1 MRESR
6 KDFLSFYLQCGET
19 DMAAHATLLAAGLA
33 LVAGDSVTQSAAR
46 TTEVASYGRS
56 ESAYTSGASY
66 GAPHFLLLCI
76 LLVFAGAGAYEVYV
90 RYGSPEAKKKKKHH
104 TGYGSVEQEEEE
116 GDAEAPSMLSGIK
129 GLAGN
134 GAGAVGGAVG
144 SVTGSGEKFLSV
156 LSAAGKAAVADMQ
169 SVGSMA
175 ADKVLICLLDPCVT
189 AVVHPHL
196 LL

>member
-1 MRESR
+1 
-6 KDFLSFYLQCGET
+6 
-19 DMAAHATLLAAGLA
+19 
-33 LVAGDSVTQSAAR
+33 
-46 TTEVASYGRS
+46 
-56 ESAYTSGASY
+56 
-66 GAPHFLLLCI
+66 
-76 LLVFAGAGAYEVYV
+76 
-90 RYGSPEAKKKKKHH
+90 
-104 TGYGSVEQEEEE
+104 VEQEEEE

-144 SVTGSGEKFLSV
+144 SVTGSGQKFLSV

-175 ADKVLICLLDPCVT
+175 ADKVLICLLDPCGT
-189 AVVHPHL
+189 AVVYPHL

>member
-104 TGYGSVEQEEEE
+104 TGYGSVGQEEEGE
-116 GDAEAPSMLSGIK
+116 SEAPSILSGIK

-175 ADKVLICLLDPCVT
+175 ADKVLICLLDPCGT
-189 AVVHPHL
+189 AVVYPHL

>member
-1 MRESR
+1 
-6 KDFLSFYLQCGET
+6 
-19 DMAAHATLLAAGLA
+19 MAAHATLLAAGLA
-33 LVAGDSVTQSAAR
+33 LVAGDSVSQSAAR

-104 TGYGSVEQEEEE
+104 TGYGSVGQEEEGE
-116 GDAEAPSMLSGIK
+116 SEAPSILSGIK

-175 ADKVLICLLDPCVT
+175 ADKVLICLLDPCGT
-189 AVVHPHL
+189 AVVYPHL

>member
-1 MRESR
+1 
-6 KDFLSFYLQCGET
+6 
-19 DMAAHATLLAAGLA
+19 MAAHATLLAAGLA
-33 LVAGDSVTQSAAR
+33 LVAGDSVPQSAAR

-116 GDAEAPSMLSGIK
+116 GDSEAPSMLSGIK

-175 ADKVLICLLDPCVT
+175 ADKVLTCLLDPCGT
-189 AVVHPHL
+189 AVVYPHL